1 MKRIN
6 KKFLINDTLTSV
18 VIIIDYIDSSI
29 VEVIR
34 LIDKKIQEKSSLY
47 EIVCIDNTG
56 IVEENKIYKK
66 IQKSIPKSRFIY
78 LSKKY
83 SHDIALTVGVDS
95 CIGDYVIFYDLS
107 TDYPDLVETFLNQL
121 IRGYDMVIGYPFTQK
136 QTLSWFSRMF
146 IWFIS
151 NLSQHGYFY
160 RTNYTVGL
168 NRRAVL
174 AITRTRRKNRN
185 LAYLNSLIGLKK
197 ALIEYKSTSNKLNF
211 NPRQSFW
218 YILVKILNDIISNS
232 FKPIRMI
239 SFLGMFGST
248 LFLLYIIVV
257 VFLVVFLNMTWIA
270 PQGWISLATII
281 GCMFFLLFSCLTI
294 MSEYLI
300 RIMDETRDEP
310 LYFISQEFDS
320 SHFMGKVSHKRSSR
334 LNIVKV

>member
-1 MKRIN
+1 MPFSEECFPVTIGK
-6 KKFLINDTLTSV
+6 DW
-18 VIIIDYIDSSI
+18 Y
-29 VEVIR
+29 
-34 LIDKKIQEKSSLY
+34 
-47 EIVCIDNTG
+47 DNYQN
-56 IVEENKIYKK
+56 EE
-66 IQKSIPKSRFIY
+66 
-78 LSKKY
+78 
-83 SHDIALTVGVDS
+83 
-95 CIGDYVIFYDLS
+95 IFYMDDVGQQGVS
-107 TDYPDLVETFLNQL
+107 QWRTIIN
-121 IRGYDMVIGYPFTQK
+121 MV
-136 QTLSWFSRMF
+136 S
-146 IWFIS
+146 
-151 NLSQHGYFY
+151 
-160 RTNYTVGL
+160 
-168 NRRAVL
+168 A
-174 AITRTRRKNRN
+174 
-185 LAYLNSLIGLKK
+185 
-197 ALIEYKSTSNKLNF
+197 
-211 NPRQSFW
+211 
-218 YILVKILNDIISNS
+218 VKILNDIISNS